1 MNRKVTWK
9 KIQSDDLEWD
19 GTDLKILN
27 GLADGKNRDEI
38 AKDCILSKRTIDTR
52 ISKMCDAMMV
62 KGQMAVV
69 LKAIALGII
78 NNPHEPIKRSN

>member
-1 MNRKVTWK
+1 MNRKAIWK
-9 KIQSDDLEWD
+9 KIQLDDLEWD
-19 GTDLKILN
+19 DTDLKILN

-52 ISKMCDAMMV
+52 ISRMCDAMMV

-78 NNPHEPIKRSN
+78 NNPHQPIKRPN

>member
-1 MNRKVTWK
+1 MNRKTTWK

-19 GTDLKILN
+19 DTDLKILN